1 MEDEKI
7 IALFW
12 SRSEQ
17 AIEETAA
24 KYGRPVSYTH
34 LDVYKRQHRGQC
46 CVIPPYRHCEYVPDG
61 AVCSTGCPDH
71 ADSSGSI

>member
-17 AIEETAA
+17 AIDETAA
-24 KYGRPVSYTH
+24 KYGSLQENCRKY
-34 LDVYKRQHRGQC
+34 
-46 CVIPPYRHCEYVPDG
+46 
-61 AVCSTGCPDH
+61 
-71 ADSSGSI
+71 SGK

>member
-17 AIEETAA
+17 AIEEIAA
-24 KYGRPVSYTH
+24 KYGRLCRKIAGNILENEQDTEECLNDTYPVSYTH
-34 LDVYKRQHRGQC
+34 LDVYKRQFLRFPREAG
-46 CVIPPYRHCEYVPDG
+46 
-61 AVCSTGCPDH
+61 
-71 ADSSGSI
+71 